1 MNTSMDFLLWVRGPA
16 LDWALAIFVI
26 GVVLRL
32 FEIFLLG
39 RAVNYA
45 EARQGEFAP
54 GMRTVFRRFGA
65 DPGTFKRS
73 AFNVIVGYIWHI
85 GFLVALFLFIPH
97 IELIGS
103 IVGFT
108 WPGLPNPVVDSIT
121 AVTIVALIAMLVHRL
136 RHPVMRHLSGFEDYL
151 VWAATILPLV
161 TGYLAYHRLV
171 DPYTLILGL
180 HILSVEL
187 LLVIFPFT
195 KLMHT
200 FTAFVARWY
209 NGANYGRKGI
219 ES

>member
-26 GVVLRL
+26 GVLLRL
-32 FEIFLLG
+32 LEIFLLG

-45 EARQGEFAP
+45 VPRQGELAP
-54 GMRTVFRRFGA
+54 GTRAVFSRFTT

-73 AFNVIVGYIWHI
+73 AFNVIVGYLWHI

-97 IELIGS
+97 IELFSAIA
-103 IVGFT
+103 GFT

-121 AVTIVALIAMLVHRL
+121 AVAIVALVAMLVHRL
-136 RHPVMRHLSGFEDYL
+136 RHPVMRHISGFEDYL
-151 VWAATILPLV
+151 VWAVTILPLL
-161 TGYLAYHRLV
+161 TGYLAYHRFVEPYPLV
-171 DPYTLILGL
+171 LGL

-187 LLVIFPFT
+187 LLVVFPFT
-195 KLMHT
+195 KLMHA
-200 FTAFVARWY
+200 FTAFIARWY